1 MKIFLKKIKDAL
13 INIYKNNKQNKRS
26 ILDNINSFLIFS
38 FYSYKIFRPHSKK
51 LTEEINI
58 NSKLI
63 TSNEKFNNVYNK
75 LNLDGHTNLL
85 NMQEDLSD
93 ELLDEIISN
102 QENLYQ
108 KKNIFEKLYKQ
119 NETTKEYL
127 NRLKKKKLK
136 ILKFSTNSRVSPS
149 LKKIFEDKFVD
160 KLLYLYLNTKKIY
173 TRNEAFI
180 TFENENND
188 YHNLSKSNQ
197 QFHVDMMSKKW
208 LKLFIYLNDV
218 SEENGA
224 HCFIKKSHIKKK
236 KEEFNLPRYFS
247 DNEIMNYYN
256 ESEISRIAGKKNTCF
271 FEDTHG
277 LHKAGFV
284 KKGIRII
291 FAITFSA
298 SRNYF
303 HHKNDEVIYLK

>member
-1 MKIFLKKIKDAL
+1 MKIFLKKIRDAL
-13 INIYKNNKQNKRS
+13 INIIKNNKPNKRTVM
-26 ILDNINSFLIFS
+26 DNINSFLIYTL
-38 FYSYKIFRPHSKK
+38 YSYKIFRPHSKK
-51 LTEEINI
+51 LTEEIDI
-58 NSKLI
+58 VSRLI

-85 NMQEDLSD
+85 NMQEGLSND
-93 ELLDEIISN
+93 LLDEIISN

-108 KKNIFEKLYKQ
+108 KKKIFEELYRQ

-127 NRLKKKKLK
+127 NRLKEKKLK
-136 ILKFSTNSRVSPS
+136 VLKFSTNSRVSPS
-149 LKKIFEDKFVD
+149 LKKIFEDKFVN
-160 KLLYLYLNTKKIY
+160 KLVSLYLNTKKIY

-180 TFENENND
+180 TFENDNND
-188 YHNLSKSNQ
+188 YHNLSKTNQ
-197 QFHVDMMSKKW
+197 QFHIDMMSKKW

-236 KEEFNLPRYFS
+236 DEEFNLLRYFT
-247 DNEIMNYYN
+247 DNEIMNHYN

-271 FEDTHG
+271 FEDTYG
-277 LHKAGFV
+277 LHKAGYV

-298 SRNYF
+298 SRNYSS
-303 HHKNDEVIYLK
+303 HKNDEVIYLK